1 MLRLPEQQNQLSVI
15 MLLSKPLASSW
26 APLLGSCVVPGPT
39 LARVSTA
46 EGCLSRGAS
55 FLNAVPYR
63 SCPEEG
69 CMVMKADLFSGGA
82 GCQTWRKARTRNQQS
97 VLAEAAGQPSGPRS
111 LLQPTVALVYAPV
124 GWPRVCRCCSGQP
137 SGSWL
142 ITDLWLY
149 PRSLTH
155 TRERSE
161 PLRSGRGAVVCLRL
175 ACRMRQEI
183 FPRATCA
190 SLCIRG

>member
-46 EGCLSRGAS
+46 EGRLSRGAS
-55 FLNAVPYR
+55 FLNAVPYG

-97 VLAEAAGQPSGPRS
+97 EFLLRQQVSQAAHVLCYS
-111 LLQPTVALVYAPV
+111 
-124 GWPRVCRCCSGQP
+124 
-137 SGSWL
+137 
-142 ITDLWLY
+142 
-149 PRSLTH
+149 
-155 TRERSE
+155 
-161 PLRSGRGAVVCLRL
+161 PLLRL
-175 ACRMRQEI
+175 FTLPSVGRVFAAVAQGS
-183 FPRATCA
+183 RAA
-190 SLCIRG
+190 PG